1 MDRSV
6 SLTLTAEDYVTANK
20 LHFINGCRSRC
31 GLVTFGV
38 VAIGYLAIVAFAYV
52 DQWSTPALV
61 ALGASLVL
69 FVAYMVVTYLVFIP
83 LAARRNY
90 RVQKTI
96 HGLHTYSWSETG
108 LTIVAERGEWRAA
121 WGDYMKR
128 AENARVLMFYQA
140 PKLHNMIPKRVLTAE
155 QIADIRRCAAAVPA

>member
-1 MDRSV
+1 MNRSV
-6 SLTLTAEDYVTANK
+6 SLTLTADDYVTANK

-61 ALGASLVL
+61 ALGSSLVL
-69 FVAYMVVTYLVFIP
+69 FVAYMVVTYRVFIP
-83 LAARRNY
+83 MAARRNY

-96 HGLHTYSWSETG
+96 HGQHTYSWSEMG
-108 LTIVAERGEWRAA
+108 LTIVGERGEWRTE

-128 AENARVLMFYQA
+128 AENAHVLIFYQA
-140 PKLHNMIPKRVLTAE
+140 PKLHNMIPKRMLTAE
-155 QIADIRRCAAAVPA
+155 QIADIRRCAAGVPT